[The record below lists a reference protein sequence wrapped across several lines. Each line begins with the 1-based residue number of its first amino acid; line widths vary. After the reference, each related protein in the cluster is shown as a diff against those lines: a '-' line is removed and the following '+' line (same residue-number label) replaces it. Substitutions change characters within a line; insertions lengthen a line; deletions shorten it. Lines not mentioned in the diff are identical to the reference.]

1 MEKAIFKVTMA
12 ENFLKLLK
20 LQIQDAVYNPTWIII
35 KINEKQRERER
46 EILNEPKGEKGSYY
60 LQRSK
65 D

>member
-1 MEKAIFKVTMA
+1 MEKAIFKVAMA

-20 LQIQDAVYNPTWIII
+20 LQVQDAVYKPTWIII

-46 EILNEPKGEKGSYY
+46 AMLNAPKGEKGSYY